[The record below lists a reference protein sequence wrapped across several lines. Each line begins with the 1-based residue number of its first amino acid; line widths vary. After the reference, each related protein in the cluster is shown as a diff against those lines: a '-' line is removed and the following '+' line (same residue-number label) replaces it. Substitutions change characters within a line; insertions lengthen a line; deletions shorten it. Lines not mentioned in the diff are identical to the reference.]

1 MCTVYLLFCLL
12 TTNFLDITSGNV
24 YYVRFDFG
32 YVREHSQEPITRS
45 IQLPCVRATAFSQVG
60 LFLDRKVF
68 SVKISVSDDLRH
80 QAYKI

>member
-1 MCTVYLLFCLL
+1 MEK
-12 TTNFLDITSGNV
+12 SKP
-24 YYVRFDFG
+24 FDK
-32 YVREHSQEPITRS
+32 HSRISYKYQEPITRS

-60 LFLDRKVF
+60 LFLDLEVF